1 MSLPKI
7 SPAEAKRLLDQ
18 GAILVDIREADEHA
32 REKVIGARHLP
43 LSKLDEAD
51 LALHEGKP
59 VIFHCKSGARTMG
72 NASRLA
78 RKTGGACEAFIIE
91 GGLDAWKKAGL
102 PVATDRRQ
110 PIELQ
115 RQVQIG
121 AGSLAFL
128 GTMLGVMV
136 SPWFLAV
143 PAFVGAGLMM
153 AGVTGFCGMA
163 RCSCGRRGTERP
175 TTHGAGQGRLG
186 AATAGG
192 LEQPRWCCRSRKP
205 RSRSFRAPSSA
216 SRSGLSAAAARS

>member
-7 SPAEAKRLLDQ
+7 SPLDARRLLDQ

-32 REKVIGARHLP
+32 REKVLGSHHLA

-51 LALHEGKP
+51 LAPHEGKP

-72 NASRLA
+72 NAALLA
-78 RKTGGACEAFIIE
+78 QKVGLGCEAFIVD

-102 PVATDRRQ
+102 PVVTNRHQ

-128 GTMLGVMV
+128 GTLLGLFV
-136 SPWFLAV
+136 SPWFFV
-143 PAFVGAGLMM
+143 MPAFVGAGLVM

-163 RCSCGRRGTERP
+163 RI
-175 TTHGAGQGRLG
+175 LM
-186 AATAGG
+186 
-192 LEQPRWCCRSRKP
+192 
-205 RSRSFRAPSSA
+205 RAPWNKATFNVSQTKSA
-216 SRSGLSAAAARS
+216 